1 LECRE
6 AEEILPSY
14 ALDALE
20 PEEAALL
27 EAHPDT
33 CPWCPTL
40 LQEHVQVATDL
51 AEAAEQLRPPQSLKD
66 RTLKAVSGRAEH
78 PQRHREPLF
87 SGARV
92 FAAGAVASAS
102 VFFLGAVVVLRVIL
116 SNKIDDLQDENVL
129 LATRVSL
136 QGRDEEKLMDM
147 AMEQRS
153 ISYIMASSDNQVL
166 ALQGT
171 SSIPQSQ
178 GMLLISSQG
187 SNGILMAK
195 GLEPTSG
202 DTAYHVWLGQ
212 NGSRITVGRLIV
224 DDTGW
229 GMLTFWNEQPIT
241 LFQQVWVTEDSDAA
255 TASIADS
262 PILWG
267 DINNP
272 GAFHQH

>member
-1 LECRE
+1 MECRE

-20 PEEAALL
+20 PEEAALV
-27 EAHPDT
+27 EAHLDT
-33 CPWCPTL
+33 CPWCPAL
-40 LQEHVQVATDL
+40 LQEHLHVATAL

-66 RTLKAVSGRAEH
+66 RTLKAVGRRAEH

-102 VFFLGAVVVLRVIL
+102 VLFLGAVVVLGVIL
-116 SNKIDDLQDENVL
+116 SNKIDDLQEENSL
-129 LATRVSL
+129 LASRVAL
-136 QGRDEEKLMDM
+136 QGREEEKLMDM

-166 ALQGT
+166 ALQG
-171 SSIPQSQ
+171 SSIPQAQ

-187 SNGILMAK
+187 SNGVLMAK
-195 GLEPTSG
+195 GLEPTEG
-202 DTAYHVWLGQ
+202 DAAYHVWLSQ
-212 NGSRITVGRLIV
+212 DGSRVTVGRLIV

-241 LFQQVWVTEDSDAA
+241 LFQQVWVTADSTMAKA
-255 TASIADS
+255 GLADS
-262 PILWG
+262 PVLWG
-267 DINNP
+267 DI
-272 GAFHQH
+272 Q